1 MAYST
6 STMRLMGGVPGQQLF
21 LYRTADLLP
30 TIVASGYFDDAYD
43 HYNLSTGD
51 IIMVVYDF
59 GGTQK
64 TIVLVATNISGTI
77 TTTKMDL
84 A

>member
-1 MAYST
+1 MAYTT

-21 LYRTADLLP
+21 LYRTADELS
-30 TIVASGYFDDAYD
+30 TVVASGYFDDAYD
-43 HYNLSTGD
+43 HYNASTGD
-51 IIMVVYDF
+51 VVLVVYKF

-64 TIVLVATNISGTI
+64 LCGFLLSNISGTI
-77 TTTKMDL
+77 TTTKMDV

>member
-1 MAYST
+1 MSYST

-21 LYRTADLLP
+21 MYRTADLE
-30 TIVASGYFDDAYD
+30 TVVDDSGYFDTAAV

-51 IIMVVYDF
+51 VIICVYAF

-64 TIVLVATNISGTI
+64 VRMYLVTNTSGVI
-77 TTTKMDL
+77 TVTDQDGI
-84 A
+84 